1 MGFFSNDPAPPPES
15 STAPAA
21 AEVAE
26 AAPARHD
33 RGVGV
38 QLQVEE
44 PGLVDP
50 PVREH
55 RAARRRVAVD
65 PDLAADAEQSRGR
78 EEHCFRLASRR
89 RGASQK
95 GNSTADLNASKKC
108 VTPV

>member
-1 MGFFSNDPAPPPES
+1 MGFFSNDPAD
-15 STAPAA
+15 
-21 AEVAE
+21 
-26 AAPARHD
+26 PARHD

-55 RAARRRVAVD
+55 RAARRRVGVD

-78 EEHCFRLASRR
+78 EEHLRLLPRSAARVVEEEAKANLGSL
-89 RGASQK
+89 
-95 GNSTADLNASKKC
+95 TADLKASKKC
-108 VTPV
+108 ATRV